1 MSDRPVERPGDTTPP
16 APDAAADD
24 AGIPSDA
31 AVLDRIEDGVAVLLV
46 GPGEVEV
53 QLPAALLPAGA
64 RDGDWFRLLVPDAE
78 LTARRRDELGARLEA
93 IRRDRRGGRFGV

>member
-1 MSDRPVERPGDTTPP
+1 MSDRPDDASPV
-16 APDAAADD
+16 APDATGGDT
-24 AGIPSDA
+24 GIPADA

-53 QLPAALLPAGA
+53 ELPVALLPAGA

-78 LTARRRDELGARLEA
+78 LTARRRTELGARLEA
-93 IRRDRRGGRFGV
+93 IRRDRRGGRFGA